1 MGVKRHMR
9 RHVPKPKIQL
19 ESARQILIK
28 WELYLLALWTTE
40 RRHSGK
46 QQQESNNC
54 LYVQNDG
61 GDNDS
66 SPLSALH
73 FFIRAVHQHSKVSFG
88 IFRRHEINFGLFRS
102 QILFKTD
109 PKQEIP

>member
-1 MGVKRHMR
+1 MR